1 MIERYR
7 LKPMADLFTDE
18 HKFNTYLRVEIA
30 TLKAFHALGVI
41 PKEDVLA
48 IESNAKVDIDR
59 IYAIEEETKHDV
71 IAFTRQISET
81 LGEERKWVHYGLTS
95 TDVVDT
101 ALSCIYKEANDLI
114 EASIIMFKDTLKRLA
129 FAYKKTPCIGRTH
142 GIHAD
147 ITSFGLKFALYYD
160 EFNRHHER
168 FKTIR
173 KRIEIGKISGAV
185 GNFAN
190 TPPAVQDYV
199 CETLGIQSAN
209 ISTQTLQ
216 RDRHAEYIAL
226 LALIGSSLEK
236 IAVEIRHLQR
246 TEVKEV
252 SEYFSKNQK
261 GSSAMPHK
269 KNPIASEN
277 ISGAARVLRGYMIP
291 AYESIALWHERDIS
305 HSSVERIIM
314 PDALE
319 LLHYMLNRY
328 NKVLSNLIVYEDQ
341 MLKNIYKTHG
351 VIFSQRVMNA
361 LILKGLSR
369 EEAYDLVQKKALYA
383 YENQVDF
390 KKLLEESTEIMSRL
404 DSTSLEESFT
414 IDYYL
419 KEVDTIFNRV
429 FEKDE

>member
-7 LKPMADLFTDE
+7 LKEMADLFTDDY
-18 HKFNTYLRVEIA
+18 KFKTYLRVELA
-30 TLKAFHALGVI
+30 TLKAFSQLGKI
-41 PKEDVLA
+41 PKEDVLK
-48 IESNAKVDIDR
+48 IETSAYVDIER
-59 IYAIEEETKHDV
+59 IKALEAITKHDV

-81 LGEERKWVHYGLTS
+81 LGDEKKWVHYGLTS

-101 ALSCIYKEANDLI
+101 ALSCIYKEANTLI
-114 EASIIMFKDTLKRLA
+114 EEAIINFKETLKDLA
-129 FAYKKTPCIGRTH
+129 YTYKATPCIGRTH

-147 ITSFGLKFALYYD
+147 ITAFGLKFALYYD

-190 TPPAVQDYV
+190 TPPIVQDKV
-199 CETLGIQSAN
+199 CSFLGIESAN

-252 SEYFSKNQK
+252 SEYFSKDQK

-277 ISGAARVLRGYMIP
+277 ISGAARVLRGYIIP

-319 LLHYMLNRY
+319 LLHYMLKRY
-328 NKVLSNLIVYEDQ
+328 NEVLKNLLVFEDQ

-361 LILKGLSR
+361 LILQGLSR
-369 EEAYDLVQKKALYA
+369 EEAYDLVQPIAIKA
-383 YENQVDF
+383 YENQLDF
-390 KKLLEESTEIMSRL
+390 KKLLTENETINRIL
-404 DSTSLEESFT
+404 KNDLLEESFT

-419 KEVDTIFNRV
+419 KEVDTIFTRV
-429 FEKDE
+429 FKEE